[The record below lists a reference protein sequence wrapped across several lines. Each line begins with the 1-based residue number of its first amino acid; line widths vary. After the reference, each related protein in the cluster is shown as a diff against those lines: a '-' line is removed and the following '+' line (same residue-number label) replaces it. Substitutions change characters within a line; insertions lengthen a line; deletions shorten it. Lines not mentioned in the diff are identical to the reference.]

1 MATMHAAPGSALIGE
16 LFLCAAPLI
25 LRPVAL
31 PPQILD
37 LVERVVQP
45 AQLGDFRRV
54 GHRFA
59 QRCVQSV
66 QFAGLDHPT
75 AG

>member
-1 MATMHAAPGSALIGE
+1 MEIIPAPMATMRAAPGSALIGE
-16 LFLCAAPLI
+16 LLLCAAPLI

-31 PPQILD
+31 SPQILD
-37 LVERVVQP
+37 LVDRVVQP
-45 AQLGDFRRV
+45 G
-54 GHRFA
+54 A

-66 QFAGLDHPT
+66 QFAGFDHPT